1 MLIRRES
8 LRTNL
13 IFAAIVVAGL
23 ALDLSSKSYVKSRHL
38 ETPFRSSGVVVIP
51 GCFNILFRENAGGVF
66 GIGQGKAALFVAFT
80 VVALGVLT
88 WLFLT
93 TDRSQPHLN
102 IGLAL
107 ITAGAMGNLYD
118 RVFNAGKVRD
128 FIDWY
133 IGRYHWYTFNLADAC
148 ICIGVGL
155 LMLDI
160 LLAKPRDVDAAEQA
174 EEAGETR
181 PSHLR

>member
-1 MLIRRES
+1 MIRRES
-8 LRTNL
+8 RRTNL

-23 ALDLSSKSYVKSRHL
+23 AVDLSTKSYVKSRCRKTQFHS
-38 ETPFRSSGVVVIP
+38 TCVVVIP
-51 GCFNILFRENAGGVF
+51 GCFSISFRENSGGVF

-133 IGRYHWYTFNLADAC
+133 IGRYHWYTFNIADAC
-148 ICIGVGL
+148 ICVGVGL

-160 LLAKPRDVDAAEQA
+160 LLSKPHDSDAAEQA
-174 EEAGETR
+174 EEAA
-181 PSHLR
+181 S